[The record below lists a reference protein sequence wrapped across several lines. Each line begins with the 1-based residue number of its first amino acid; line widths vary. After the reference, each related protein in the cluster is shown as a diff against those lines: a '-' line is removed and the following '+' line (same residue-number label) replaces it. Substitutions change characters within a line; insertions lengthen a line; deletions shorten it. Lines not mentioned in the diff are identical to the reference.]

1 MEFIC
6 VKTAML
12 HVYQFADLSGI
23 MIGTQSDNSWKI
35 QIPWFQK
42 LYLTLSHAMVS
53 LSLGLDEP
61 VPRYFCSQEVVI
73 LST

>member
-12 HVYQFADLSGI
+12 LVYQFADLSGI

-42 LYLTLSHAMVS
+42 LYLTLSHAMVN
-53 LSLGLDEP
+53 LSIGLGEA
-61 VPRYFCSQEVVI
+61 VTSYFCPPEVVI